1 MNGQLSLRSVA
12 FLDTNTLHY
21 IGIYLEFAKEH
32 NLFPLAKD
40 VSENEKHAAAERV
53 NELAEANLKKSLKQG
68 LEIVYFLA
76 TRDLQVQ
83 YAPASELELLTGRT
97 RGKAVVSAAK
107 EGVPDR
113 MWSRF
118 PEREVR
124 DRVTLADSSAIK
136 ATIDGLASTLE
147 ESGIAVKAR
156 GHDLMNDAMELAK
169 GINGLVYI
177 EAMDSIIYASALV
190 AQADFLLTSDGYLK
204 DTVNY
209 IHHRQG
215 DSRYRQIRQQLKQ
228 LVSQISLEDA
238 EEVQL
243 PSAHTITD
251 VGKVKPSLPVS
262 RSDQSS

>member
-40 VSENEKHAAAERV
+40 VAENEKHAAAERV

-68 LEIVYFLA
+68 LEIVHFLA

-136 ATIDGLASTLE
+136 ATIDGLTSTLE

-156 GHDLMNDAMELAK
+156 GHDLMNDC
-169 GINGLVYI
+169 NGVGQGHQRVSVHRSNGQYHLCECTSCSSGLSTYVGR
-177 EAMDSIIYASALV
+177 
-190 AQADFLLTSDGYLK
+190 LLEG
-204 DTVNY
+204 
-209 IHHRQG
+209 HRKLYSPPTG
-215 DSRYRQIRQQLKQ
+215 RL
-228 LVSQISLEDA
+228 SL
-238 EEVQL
+238 
-243 PSAHTITD
+243 
-251 VGKVKPSLPVS
+251 
-262 RSDQSS
+262 